1 MRRHLTRRSCLFCS
15 LLTAHLLTVLGCAT
29 ITPQYAVRPTPT
41 PDESPSAL
49 AIEREVSA
57 VQGDEFDQQGSRR
70 LGLEE
75 RPGGLP
81 VQSIVDRLSQ
91 VTERPALHYRT
102 YRYTDTDP
110 NAAALA
116 DGRIYISSGMIEY
129 LSGRRRG
136 TDELAFVLGHEL
148 AHTVAQHLVK
158 RFATLQRQQV
168 VLGLIAAGAS
178 AVTQNASP
186 GIQQA
191 GRLAVDATSLLQDVA
206 LSGYSQ
212 DQELEADQ
220 LGIRYV
226 IRAGFDPT
234 AALGLLDDF
243 ARFDNPS
250 PFLRTHP
257 YSAQRRADLVR
268 YLEDTQRQDAGAGSV
283 PGRQESGGRPTG
295 AVEEQRRRLRQLQQL
310 YPKDSVSWNNLQ
322 RQMDALDR

>member
-1 MRRHLTRRSCLFCS
+1 ML
-15 LLTAHLLTVLGCAT
+15 VMGCA
-29 ITPQYAVRPTPT
+29 TPQYAIRPAPV
-41 PDESPSAL
+41 PEESAAAL

-57 VQGDEFDQQGSRR
+57 VQGDEFDQQESRR

-75 RPGGLP
+75 HPGGLP
-81 VQSIVDRLSQ
+81 VQQIVDRLSR
-91 VTERPALHYRT
+91 VTERPSLHYRT
-102 YRYTDTDP
+102 YLYTDKDP

-129 LSGRRRG
+129 LSARRRR

-158 RFATLQRQQV
+158 RFYTLQRQQV

-191 GRLAVDATSLLQDVA
+191 GQLAVDATSLLQDVA

-226 IRAGFDPT
+226 MRAGFDPKS
-234 AALGLLDDF
+234 ALALLDDF
-243 ARFDNPS
+243 SRFDNPS

-257 YSAQRRADLVR
+257 YTAQRRADLAR
-268 YLEDTQRQDAGAGSV
+268 YLEETGQRGPTAGPTPASEGS
-283 PGRQESGGRPTG
+283 RRPAG
-295 AVEEQRRRLRQLQQL
+295 AVEEERRRLRQLQQL
-310 YPKDSVSWNNLQ
+310 YPEGSVSRNNLQ
-322 RQMDALDR
+322 RQIDALDR